1 MELRKI
7 QRYGN
12 SLGVIIPVEYL
23 MRMGVNR
30 GDWVVMT
37 FEGKEVRIRK
47 LETDRILKGGENGY
61 KE

>member
-1 MELRKI
+1 MEIRKV

-12 SLGVIIPVEYL
+12 SLGVIIPPEYL
-23 MRMGVNR
+23 TRMGVSR

-47 LETDRILKGGENGY
+47 LETDRILKEVNR
-61 KE
+61 E